1 MKKII
6 IVLVSCFI
14 CNPMFASAL
23 SDAIKKL
30 EESGT
35 GQECREL
42 KNKIKDLNNQLK
54 VVEAEYETKCVIDG
68 TGDVDTQTDSEYDAS
83 EPTEVKCDDGSVP
96 DINGCCTD
104 EIYTDMGREGFNCC
118 PKNGGECFPPIKIN
132 TQK

>member
-14 CNPMFASAL
+14 CNPMFADPL
-23 SDAIKKL
+23 IDAIKNFK
-30 EESGT
+30 ESGA
-35 GQECREL
+35 GQECKEL
-42 KNKIKDLNNQLK
+42 KNKIKDLNNQIK

-68 TGDVDTQTDSEYDAS
+68 TGDLNTQTGSKDKNS
-83 EPTEVKCDDGSVP
+83 EPDDFKCSDGSAP

-104 EIYTDMGREGFNCC
+104 EIYTNMGNKGFNCC
-118 PKNGGECFPPIKIN
+118 PKNGGDCFPPIKIN

>member
-6 IVLVSCFI
+6 IVFIGCLI
-14 CNPMFASAL
+14 CNPMFAGGLADAL
-23 SDAIKKL
+23 VNFV
-30 EESGT
+30 ESGKAP
-35 GQECREL
+35 EC
-42 KNKIKDLNNQLK
+42 KDLKMKMLDLQKQLK
-54 VVEAEYETKCVIDG
+54 EIETQYNSKCVIDG
-68 TGDVDTQTDSEYDAS
+68 TGDIDTQTDSEYDAS